1 MIIDFFVVF
10 NIRYMY
16 EIMCSLVIYVFLY
29 IINFFLFS
37 DFVIFCNII
46 NSVYLINDDKKRYKF
61 YFVVLKGR

>member
-46 NSVYLINDDKKRYKF
+46 NSVYLINDDKKKI
-61 YFVVLKGR
+61 